1 MEGALLF
8 FGLPIVLGII
18 AYIAATIRDS
28 NEAKLRTITAE
39 QDKKKNQYD
48 KLIAEY
54 TQKNAQL
61 EKSKAAFDQL
71 VSEKMEAYPYLAAIR
86 ADFETIY
93 YEDAAQ
99 YLVSKNHPA
108 YTAAQNIRALR
119 NDTNRIL
126 TEKHVIEYKLAYL
139 LQLYPVLTDVLSANF
154 DQNDLPRLKRS
165 HIAEELEYSELHL
178 QKVMDQNEALR
189 GELATCR
196 AAEQR
201 AVRTIQQLRETI
213 DRLKDEQRPSEIAPP
228 QPNENHSYTDDRVLN
243 IINNLNDAQKKI
255 QILQEQIDRLVADI
269 EEKDTI
275 IANSA
280 LFSDDSMS
288 LIPTDLRSDYIHS
301 LRTERLDK
309 ATNDSFSFSL
319 PLTISSTV
327 ISHENQYDTTLRSC
341 TCPDHQHRHLVCKH
355 MLALALRIHAF
366 DSYENHILQS
376 IKDFSHLSRQYDKK
390 IEEYQNLKK
399 ALNDRYQTHPYLADM
414 IARYKA
420 AQIDARVQSPK
431 SKRELMSLVK
441 RLEKEKA
448 MLQNQIAVYEYM
460 FPLLGDFKELPPENL
475 EQAIIDADGSGFH
488 YQWLSEEDYA
498 ALTDIEKQQRWIE
511 KYFHQ
516 RSGNAW
522 EAGIK
527 YERYIGYLCE
537 KEGCKVK
544 YSGALLKLND
554 MGRDLIATKGKTVY
568 IIQCKRFAESK
579 EIHENHLFQLF
590 GSTTQYQANNPSKNV
605 VGVFVTTT
613 ALSAVASQCAEQLG
627 IKLYEHVAF
636 QEYPTIKCNL
646 SKSGEK
652 IYHLPFD
659 QQYDTVSIECSK
671 GESYVATVAEA
682 QALGYRHAMRH
693 TFNG

>member
-1 MEGALLF
+1 MFWRTAREYRKKLTELEGERQRLHADIAKQKADEARQRQILESLE
-8 FGLPIVLGII
+8 II
-18 AYIAATIRDS
+18 RNEEIEAAKRDRAEAAAYRQEMLAAKEEQSRELAAAT
-28 NEAKLRTITAE
+28 
-39 QDKKKNQYD
+39 
-48 KLIAEY
+48 
-54 TQKNAQL
+54 
-61 EKSKAAFDQL
+61 
-71 VSEKMEAYPYLAAIR
+71 
-86 ADFETIY
+86 
-93 YEDAAQ
+93 
-99 YLVSKNHPA
+99 
-108 YTAAQNIRALR
+108 
-119 NDTNRIL
+119 
-126 TEKHVIEYKLAYL
+126 
-139 LQLYPVLTDVLSANF
+139 
-154 DQNDLPRLKRS
+154 RLKTEV
-165 HIAEELEYSELHL
+165 EELRLALSELIESRAAEHTISAEL
-178 QKVMDQNEALR
+178 HIKEIIDQNEALR

-201 AVRTIQQLRETI
+201 AVRTVQQLRETI
-213 DRLKDEQRPSEIAPP
+213 DRLENEQQALQVVSS
-228 QPNENHSYTDDRVLN
+228 QTLDDRSDYNARVTN

-255 QILQEQIDRLVADI
+255 QTLQEQIARLVAEI
-269 EEKDTI
+269 EEKDNI
-275 IANSA
+275 IANYN
-280 LFSDDSMS
+280 LFSDGSMS
-288 LIPTDLRSDYIHS
+288 LIPADLHSDYIHS

-319 PLTISSTV
+319 PLPISTTV
-327 ISHENQYDTTLRSC
+327 ISNENRYDTTLLSC

-420 AQIDARVQSPK
+420 AQIDAHVQSPK
-431 SKRELMSLVK
+431 NKRELMSSIK

-460 FPLLGDFKELPPENL
+460 FPILGDFKELPPENL

-488 YQWLSEEDYA
+488 YQWLSKEDYA

-516 RSGNAW
+516 RSSNAW